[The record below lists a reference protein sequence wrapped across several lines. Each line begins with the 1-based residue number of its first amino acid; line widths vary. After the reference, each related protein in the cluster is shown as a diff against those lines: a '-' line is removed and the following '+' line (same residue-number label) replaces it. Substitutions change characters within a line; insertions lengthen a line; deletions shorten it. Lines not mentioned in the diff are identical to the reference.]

1 MIMDGS
7 AVDEAAATEL
17 KRLELL
23 LMNPAIRRDRVRVA
37 GLLAEDFEEFGSS
50 GRVWTREMMLQQL
63 QRETYSPPVVECFEC
78 WMLGGDVALVTY
90 RALQLNEATGK
101 RTFTL
106 RSSIWVRMSGSWKMR
121 FHQGTRALEPDS
133 TESTFR
139 GG

>member
-1 MIMDGS
+1 MDS

-78 WMLGGDVALVTY
+78 WMLAGDVALVTY

-101 RTFTL
+101 RTVTL
-106 RSSIWVRMSGSWKMR
+106 RSSFWIRMSGSWKMR
-121 FHQGTRALEPDS
+121 FHQGTGALEPDS

>member
-101 RTFTL
+101 RTVTL
-106 RSSIWVRMSGSWKMR
+106 RSSIWVRTSGNWKMR
-121 FHQGTRALEPDS
+121 FHQGTRALE
-133 TESTFR
+133 
-139 GG
+139 